1 VSRVARA
8 VLLLGALVAGLV
20 VVPAT
25 GSSAAD
31 TDANATGAGP
41 RLALAGQDPWVP
53 VGGTFTMALL
63 TTGSVDGLHLT
74 LTVHDRVVSRSAFDQ
89 TLTDDPV
96 FPPTLRLLDLS
107 LTDYAPNAFGL
118 RTVAQPLAGLNVRR
132 VANGV
137 YPVEV
142 QLRDADAHIVDG
154 FVTHVVV
161 ANLNT
166 PTTPLDVA
174 WVWPLVAQPAIAL
187 DGTFDPN
194 VVAELGTTGRL
205 GRQATAIANASDV
218 PLTLAPSPE
227 TIDAWSTLAREN
239 IDVAVGAESL
249 RTAVPRHQVLVGPYV
264 PLDLP
269 ALFRGNLGSSLNTQL
284 DRGADALEGFFG
296 THIDPSTAM
305 PGPLDAAS
313 LSALRDA
320 RASRLVVE
328 GAALE
333 PFQGSFTAARPAKV
347 VAASAAVGDAMTV
360 LATDAGLE
368 RYLTARSEDHQE
380 PGLRA
385 AHLLASLVVV
395 AGEQPSLARG
405 VTFANPAGW
414 DADPALVGSILA
426 GLRQNPLLRPVTVDA
441 LLAETPAATVDD
453 EPEGAPVVRVLA
465 PTPETRAPVTS
476 ERYFDALLERNGIA
490 DLFGASDARVQRAD
504 RVLLTALAA
513 AWQDRA
519 GRAHAQRQLEGIR
532 QLGREFLS
540 RIKVPSASTVTL
552 TSSRAQIPLT
562 FRNDADRLVGIH
574 LSVASSKLLFP
585 DGTERDVVLQPGKN
599 QTVRIAVETRS
610 SGTYPLSLTVTTVGG
625 LPIQTSEV
633 TVRSSFVSGVG
644 VFLTAGALLFLA
656 GWWGWD
662 IRRRRRARR
671 AAA

>member
-1 VSRVARA
+1 VTQVVRTVVLA
-8 VLLLGALVAGLV
+8 VLVAGLA

-25 GSSAAD
+25 GASAAD
-31 TDANATGAGP
+31 AAAANGGP
-41 RLALAGQDPWVP
+41 QLALAAQDPWVP
-53 VGGTFTMALL
+53 VGGTFAMVLL
-63 TTGSVDGLHLT
+63 TSGDVDGLHLS

-107 LTDYAPNAFGL
+107 LADYGPDAFGL
-118 RTVAQPLAGLNVRR
+118 RRVAQPLADLNVRR

-137 YPVEV
+137 YPIEV

-161 ANLNT
+161 ADPGT
-166 PTTPLDVA
+166 PITPLDVA
-174 WVWPLVAQPAIAL
+174 WVWPLVARPAMAL
-187 DGTFDPN
+187 DGSYDAH
-194 VVAELGTTGRL
+194 VVADFATTGRL
-205 GRQATAIANASDV
+205 GRQATAIATATDV

-227 TIDAWSTLAREN
+227 TIDAWSALAGDN

-249 RTAVPRHQVLVGPYV
+249 RSAVPRHQVLVGPYV

-269 ALFRGNLGSSLNTQL
+269 ALFRGNLGSSLNTEL
-284 DRGADALEGFFG
+284 ERGADALEAFFG

-313 LSALRDA
+313 LAALRDA
-320 RASRLVVE
+320 RASRLVVD
-328 GAALE
+328 GDALE
-333 PFQGSFTAARPAKV
+333 PFQGRFTPSRPAKV
-347 VAASAAVGDAMTV
+347 VASPAAVDDAMTA

-368 RYLTARSEDHQE
+368 RYLTARPDEDRQE

-385 AHLLASLVVV
+385 AHLLGSLAVV

-405 VTFANPAGW
+405 VAFANPAGW
-414 DADPALVGSILA
+414 DADPALVDAVLA
-426 GLRQNPLLRPVTVDA
+426 GLRQNPLLRPVTVDT
-441 LLAETPAATVDD
+441 LLADTPAATVDD

-465 PTPETRAPVTS
+465 PTPQTRAPVTS
-476 ERYFDALLERNGIA
+476 KQYFGALLERNGIA
-490 DLFGASDARVQRAD
+490 DLFGASDPRVQRAD
-504 RVLLTALAA
+504 HVLLTSLAA
-513 AWQDRA
+513 AWQDRS
-519 GRAHAQRQLEGIR
+519 GRAHARNQLAGIGE
-532 QLGREFLS
+532 LGREFLS
-540 RIKVPSASTVTL
+540 RIKIPSASTVTL

-562 FRNDADRLVGIH
+562 FRNDADRRVRIH
-574 LSVASSKLLFP
+574 LSLASSKLLFP
-585 DGTERDVVLQPGKN
+585 DGTDRDVELQPGKN

-610 SGTYPLSLTVTTVGG
+610 SGTYPLSLTVTTAGG
-625 LPIQTSEV
+625 LPIQTSQV

-644 VFLTAGALLFLA
+644 VFLTVGALLFLA